1 MGDFH
6 PAAQVNGFCGFSS
19 IAFICNK
26 NSATFKACSSLGF
39 MEQRYKVFIADKPV
53 FFQSAVEKSKK
64 NQAACLCFS
73 HSPNFN
79 FEEIYEEFE
88 HRPEIGSI
96 YLTCGDDVQGVFDLF
111 KAHHKLIEAAGGLVI
126 KPSGE
131 YLFIERLGY
140 LDLPKGKLEKGE
152 TIADA
157 ALREVE
163 EECGIDGLS
172 ITEALPTTYHTYTHK
187 GLRVLKPTYWF
198 KMRSSSDAQLVPQSE
213 EGITAVMWLNK
224 KQALARGAQMYPS
237 IRDLFEG
244 QLP

>member
-1 MGDFH
+1 
-6 PAAQVNGFCGFSS
+6 
-19 IAFICNK
+19 
-26 NSATFKACSSLGF
+26 

-64 NQAACLCFS
+64 NQSGCLCIS

-79 FEEIYEEFE
+79 FEEVYEVVE
-88 HRPEIGSI
+88 HRPEISSI
-96 YLTCGDDVQGVFDLF
+96 YFTCGDDVQGVFDMF
-111 KAHHKLIEAAGGLVI
+111 KAHHKVVEAAGGLVI
-126 KPSGE
+126 NDAGA

-172 ITEALPTTYHTYTHK
+172 IIEALPTTYHTYTHK

-198 KMRSSSDAQLVPQSE
+198 KMKSSSGAELVPQSE
-213 EGITAVMWLNK
+213 EGITAVMWLSAA
-224 KQALARGAQMYPS
+224 QALARGEDMYSS

-244 QLP
+244 QMT